1 MSEQA
6 KTLAAH
12 HLKTLEGV
20 RLTAYQDVGGVWTVG
35 CGHVV
40 RGCTSAFNISTY
52 EAESLLMADIN
63 LAYAGINWLGL
74 ERLTEVQRAAV
85 IIFVFNIGAGSFNRS
100 GVRKILLDR
109 KSSEAK
115 IRLAWGAWRFV
126 KSKEVRGLVN
136 RRNFELRLF
145 FGV

>member
-1 MSEQA
+1 M
-6 KTLAAH
+6 H
-12 HLKTLEGV
+12 PLKTLEGV

-40 RGCTSAFNISTY
+40 RGCTSAFHISDY

-74 ERLTEVQRAAV
+74 EHLSEAAV
-85 IIFVFNIGAGSFNRS
+85 VILVFNIGAGSFNRS
-100 GVRKILLDR
+100 GVCKILRDG

-126 KSKEVRGLVN
+126 RGKEVRGLVN
-136 RRNFELRLF
+136 RRNFELQLF